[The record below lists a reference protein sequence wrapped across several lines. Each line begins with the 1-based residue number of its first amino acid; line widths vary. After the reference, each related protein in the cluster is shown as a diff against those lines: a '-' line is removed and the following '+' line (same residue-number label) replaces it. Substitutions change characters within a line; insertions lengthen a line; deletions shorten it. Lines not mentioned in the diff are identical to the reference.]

1 MRDPLD
7 HPPHSGVTNVRS
19 SHASN
24 GNRQRGAVSIGALSL
39 SLLLAAC
46 QSRGAVVDLAAE
58 ERAIKQASID
68 FSDSETSGK
77 PDSAL
82 AFMWDNAV
90 LQPPDAPQV
99 EGQEAIRAFYAPVKL
114 SHPPADAAPPRSART
129 ITISVS
135 GDLAT
140 EWGPGAIVVNLP
152 TGPLLVRFKFLIVW
166 ERRGGVWKVRFNSW
180 SSSTAPANR

>member
-1 MRDPLD
+1 M
-7 HPPHSGVTNVRS
+7 TS
-19 SHASN
+19 SKLRLS
-24 GNRQRGAVSIGALSL
+24 RQRAAARFGLLAL

-46 QSRGAVVDLAAE
+46 QAREAVVDLAAE

-68 FSDSETSGK
+68 FSNAETSGK

-82 AFMWDNAV
+82 AFMWDDAV

-99 EGQEAIRAFYAPVKL
+99 AGRDAVRAFYAPVTL
-114 SHPPADAAPPRSART
+114 SPPPADSAPPRTART
-129 ITISVS
+129 IKISSS

-152 TGPLLVRFKFLIVW
+152 SGPLLVRFKFLIVW
-166 ERRGGVWKVRFNSW
+166 ERRAGVWKVRFNSW
-180 SSSTAPANR
+180 SGNTPTASR